1 VVLNKELLP
10 NEQAAGSHPSLL
22 EMQTDE
28 CLGRRLTFTDAR
40 RLEGGD
46 GCTDPSIMAGE
57 DGWRAM
63 GEHARNCSGP
73 LASRS
78 HRADRRRR
86 SGRSTGGRK
95 RVAETCPRSHISLGS
110 GLQHTTFYV
119 GFREAGHLLISRA
132 RPIVKY
138 KDGLYCSPPEWADY
152 GLEGCK
158 PATVQHMNIFTVQL
172 QLVR

>member
-78 HRADRRRR
+78 HRA
-86 SGRSTGGRK
+86 SGRSPPPK
-95 RVAETCPRSHISLGS
+95 RPEHRWE
-110 GLQHTTFYV
+110 
-119 GFREAGHLLISRA
+119 EAGCRDMSSLSYQSGVRA
-132 RPIVKY
+132 AAHYILR
-138 KDGLYCSPPEWADY
+138 GL
-152 GLEGCK
+152 
-158 PATVQHMNIFTVQL
+158 
-172 QLVR
+172 